1 MYDYLF
7 AFISRTS
14 LKMSSRSYFSGAFG
28 AAGFACTVCAAGFGG
43 FAGRCCTG
51 FGAGAAGFAAL
62 GATLCRGAR
71 FTEVCT
77 AARRTFCGCMETGV
91 SGMMGRSAVY
101 SAATGH
107 RRQLAG
113 VFIRVK
119 GRGHAGLCLTARLHL
134 LAAHA
139 LFFASSGGC
148 VVPPAQSHP
157 APRRGP
163 LRRCRG
169 YGLHAATK

>member
-1 MYDYLF
+1 MYDYLFALF

-28 AAGFACTVCAAGFGG
+28 AAGFVCTVCAAGFGG

-51 FGAGAAGFAAL
+51 FGAGAAGFAVL
-62 GATLCRGAR
+62 GAALCRGAR

-101 SAATGH
+101 SADTGITGSSPVSLSGSKDVGTRGSAS
-107 RRQLAG
+107 RRAC
-113 VFIRVK
+113 ICSR
-119 GRGHAGLCLTARLHL
+119 RMRSSSRLL
-134 LAAHA
+134 
-139 LFFASSGGC
+139 
-148 VVPPAQSHP
+148 
-157 APRRGP
+157 

>member
-28 AAGFACTVCAAGFGG
+28 AAGFACTVCAAGFGV

-62 GATLCRGAR
+62 GAALCRGAR

-91 SGMMGRSAVY
+91 SGMMGRYAVY
-101 SAATGH
+101 SADT
-107 RRQLAG
+107 RLAG
-113 VFIRVK
+113 
-119 GRGHAGLCLTARLHL
+119 TAPGWFYR
-134 LAAHA
+134 
-139 LFFASSGGC
+139 
-148 VVPPAQSHP
+148 
-157 APRRGP
+157 
-163 LRRCRG
+163 
-169 YGLHAATK
+169 

>member
-28 AAGFACTVCAAGFGG
+28 AAGFACTVCAVGFGDLP
-43 FAGRCCTG
+43 
-51 FGAGAAGFAAL
+51 GAAARASAQARRALRLSVRRFAVARDSL
-62 GATLCRGAR
+62 RSAPQRGAR
-71 FTEVCT
+71 SV
-77 AARRTFCGCMETGV
+77 AAWRPRFRHDGAFCGV
-91 SGMMGRSAVY
+91 LRR
-101 SAATGH
+101 H
-107 RRQLAG
+107 RHHLQLAG

-139 LFFASSGGC
+139 LFFASSAVASFLLLNLIQHLGA
-148 VVPPAQSHP
+148 VRFAAVAVT
-157 APRRGP
+157 AW
-163 LRRCRG
+163 
-169 YGLHAATK
+169 HAATK

>member
-28 AAGFACTVCAAGFGG
+28 AAGFACTVCAAGFGDLPG
-43 FAGRCCTG
+43 AAARASAQVRRALRV
-51 FGAGAAGFAAL
+51 FGAA
-62 GATLCRGAR
+62 LCRGAR

-101 SAATGH
+101 SAATGI
-107 RRQLAG
+107 AG
-113 VFIRVK
+113 SSPVSYPVSGRARGTLSHGAPASARGACALPRVF
-119 GRGHAGLCLTARLHL
+119 C
-134 LAAHA
+134 
-139 LFFASSGGC
+139 GC

-157 APRRGP
+157 APRRGA